1 MLARIAEA
9 ALAKAGLWFAEI
21 FEAMFSKAFAA
32 KVFAKTILI
41 GGLIVELAR
50 SDYFQNAANWLAA
63 ILAKR
68 FLQDPQQ
75 IEVSLKLTRQIG
87 TEVSS
92 SQSII
97 VITFLFCVALTALF
111 ISPLLHRA
119 AFRRRLRI
127 FVSFS
132 RLRNDTAEQLQV
144 FLEKCRFR
152 VSRVPFDENA
162 EHQTTIQTII
172 ALLRQS
178 ELVVCLPGPTYSFV
192 EHEIMAANA
201 IGHPVV
207 FLVSGDDGTIPNTA
221 DKRYPIFQ
229 IETLA
234 GNGFHPIETFLSFIG
249 GDLRSMQNICAHAL
263 RQGRSLSLAI
273 GLAIL
278 LVIVGLWILSFLAV
292 RSTPTATLAAQTTP
306 LEASIAIGTHVLIL
320 AFCASVAALSLIY
333 CARVLHSQIRQRRA
347 QRIARLKA
355 TDAQYN
361 RDEWADLMRDVSF
374 GATIYRAMFDTAPMA
389 HHEKMPPPQPA

>member
-1 MLARIAEA
+1 MQ
-9 ALAKAGLWFAEI
+9 
-21 FEAMFSKAFAA
+21 
-32 KVFAKTILI
+32 LI
-41 GGLIVELAR
+41 GLR
-50 SDYFQNAANWLAA
+50 QYSPKDS
-63 ILAKR
+63 
-68 FLQDPQQ
+68 LQDPQQ

-87 TEVSS
+87 EEVSTN
-92 SQSII
+92 QSII
-97 VITFLFCVALTALF
+97 VITLYFCLALTSLF
-111 ISPLLHRA
+111 LIVPLLHRA

-132 RLRNDTAEQLQV
+132 RLRNDVAEQLHV

-162 EHQTTIQTII
+162 EHQTTLQTII

-207 FLVSGDDGTIPNTA
+207 FLVSRDDGTIPNTA
-221 DKRYPIFQ
+221 DKRYPMFQ

-249 GDLRSMQNICAHAL
+249 GDLRSMQNICAESL
-263 RQGRSLSLAI
+263 RQGRRLSLTI

-278 LVIVGLWILSFLAV
+278 LFIVGLWISLFPS
-292 RSTPTATLAAQTTP
+292 RSN
-306 LEASIAIGTHVLIL
+306 GTNGNLGGPDQ
-320 AFCASVAALSLIY
+320 SVGGIHRNRHPRFFPGIVCFGGRTMLDLLRARAL
-333 CARVLHSQIRQRRA
+333 
-347 QRIARLKA
+347 
-355 TDAQYN
+355 
-361 RDEWADLMRDVSF
+361 
-374 GATIYRAMFDTAPMA
+374 
-389 HHEKMPPPQPA
+389 